1 MSMTEMTKKEENLMQ
16 LHRAAE
22 ENWSPSAM
30 PSRTASASGKG
41 FVALGRKDIVRGV
54 VQVVKKNGGEN
65 NLHYHTGI
73 ASFWMVLKGRV
84 RFYGPDDVVIGEF
97 GPMEG
102 TITPRFSRYWFE
114 NVGEEDLE
122 ILQVAA
128 FCLREARKER
138 PHRRLGASLRARHR
152 AALRGQEYPSRPRP
166 PRDDAR
172 TLSVQPCCGAPD
184 SASCF

>member
-1 MSMTEMTKKEENLMQ
+1 M
-16 LHRAAE
+16 
-22 ENWSPSAM
+22 
-30 PSRTASASGKG
+30 
-41 FVALGRKDIVRGV
+41 RGV

-114 NVGEEDLE
+114 NIGEDDLE

-128 FCLREARKER
+128 FGSDKLEKSGRTDVSAHRFDPNSAQHFEAKTAPAKGLRVGAAARR
-138 PHRRLGASLRARHR
+138 TARR
-152 AALRGQEYPSRPRP
+152 RP
-166 PRDDAR
+166 PDGVVRRGVRAGAR
-172 TLSVQPCCGAPD
+172 STKARP
-184 SASCF
+184 SAS